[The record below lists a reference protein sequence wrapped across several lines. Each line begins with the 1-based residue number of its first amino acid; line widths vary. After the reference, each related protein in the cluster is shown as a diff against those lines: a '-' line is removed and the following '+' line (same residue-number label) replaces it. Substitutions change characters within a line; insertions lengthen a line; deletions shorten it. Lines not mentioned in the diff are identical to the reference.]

1 VVLEKGFNAKNYVV
15 PFASVHFYVNVH
27 ECRNRRNAFKQTAI
41 AVFNA
46 PSEMVLISEKLFWF
60 SPN

>member
-15 PFASVHFYVNVH
+15 PFASEHFCANVH
-27 ECRNRRNAFKQTAI
+27 ECRNTRNVFKQTAI
-41 AVFNA
+41 AVFKA
-46 PSEMVLISEKLFWF
+46 PSEMFLVSEKLFWF